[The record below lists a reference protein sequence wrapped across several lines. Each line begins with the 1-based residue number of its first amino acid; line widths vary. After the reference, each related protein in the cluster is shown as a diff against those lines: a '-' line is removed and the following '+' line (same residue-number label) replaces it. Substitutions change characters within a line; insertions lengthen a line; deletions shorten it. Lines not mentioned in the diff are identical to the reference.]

1 MQAAYA
7 YDILKKITGPVSIDP
22 GFTKEGFL
30 LQKATTA
37 ELKKTNTK
45 NVMEFI
51 YRRKKTSKLEI
62 AMKLDL
68 SRPTVSQIVREL
80 MDRGLI
86 AQKGSFEST
95 GGRKAEAIV
104 FLPRARVAVGVE
116 LIKESFEIVAIDL
129 YGDVIKS
136 EMQMLPFSDKPGY
149 IMAVCQAV
157 NQFIKNLPVE
167 PERVLGVNIVLQGLI
182 SSDGELVTYGK
193 ILNCTGLSIRS
204 FTPYLNYPCG
214 MVHDGEAAATM
225 ELWFSPGID
234 NAIFVHI
241 RYNMSGALIIGG
253 KFLKG
258 NELKSGVFE
267 HMTIVPGGRPCYC
280 GKHGC
285 VDTYCT
291 LQALLKPGEPVG
303 EFFKALRVGAAE
315 EEARWNEYLN
325 YLATAI
331 DNLHMMMDYDVILGG
346 ILGRYLVKADIDR
359 LHHLVAARTA
369 FPTDRHFIRIGATA
383 AMPIATGAALNFII
397 HYLDFSLSGQGN
409 LDN

>member
-1 MQAAYA
+1 M
-7 YDILKKITGPVSIDP
+7 GRV
-22 GFTKEGFL
+22 F

-45 NVMEFI
+45 NVLEFI
-51 YRRKKTSKLEI
+51 YGHRKTSKLEI
-62 AMKLDL
+62 ASGLDL

-80 MDRGLI
+80 MDQGLI

-95 GGRKAEAIV
+95 GGRKAEALV
-104 FLPRARVAVGVE
+104 FLPRSRVAVGVE
-116 LIKESFEIVAIDL
+116 LLKESFEIVAIDL
-129 YGDVIKS
+129 YGEIIQS
-136 EMQMLPFSDKPGY
+136 EIQMLPFSNTPGY
-149 IMAVCQAV
+149 VRAVCESV
-157 NQFIKNLPVE
+157 NRFIETLPVE
-167 PERVLGVNIVLQGLI
+167 PSRVLGINIVLQGLI
-182 SSDGELVTYGK
+182 SSDGALVTYGK
-193 ILNCTGLSIRS
+193 ILDCTGMTIDQ
-204 FTPYLNYPCG
+204 FKPYMKCPCV
-214 MVHDGEAAATM
+214 MVHDGEAAATV
-225 ELWFSPGID
+225 ELWFSPDIV

-280 GKHGC
+280 GKQGC

-291 LQALLKPGEPVG
+291 LHALLKPGETVSR
-303 EFFKALRVGAAE
+303 FFTALRAGE
-315 EEARWNEYLN
+315 EDEVSRWGEYLD

-346 ILGRYLVKADIDR
+346 ILGRFLVPSDIDT
-359 LHHLVAARTA
+359 LHRLVAARTA

-383 AMPIATGAALNFII
+383 KIPIATGAALPLII
-397 HYLDFSLSGQGN
+397 HYLGFQSRGQGVS
-409 LDN
+409 